1 MTDGGEL
8 ARDLRGSVMRL
19 ARRLRQM
26 HHEPLGL
33 TQNQL
38 AVLGDLMREGPIGL
52 KRLAE
57 IEQVQP
63 PAITR
68 TVNSLMELGL
78 VVREPDPEDGRRA
91 KVRLTERAREVVL
104 ADRDHRDRWLRERLD
119 TLTEEERRM
128 LALAVEILRTV
139 GQG

>member
-38 AVLGDLMREGPIGL
+38 AVLGDLMREGSIGL

-68 TVNSLMELGL
+68 TVNSLVELGL
-78 VVREPDPEDGRRA
+78 VLREPDPEDGRRA
-91 KVRLTERAREVVL
+91 EVRLTERAREVVL

-119 TLTEEERRM
+119 TLTEEERRV
-128 LALAVEILRTV
+128 LAQAVEILRKV

>member
-38 AVLGDLMREGPIGL
+38 AVLGDLMREGSIGL

-68 TVNSLMELGL
+68 TVNSLVELGL
-78 VVREPDPEDGRRA
+78 VLREPDPEDGRRA
-91 KVRLTERAREVVL
+91 EVRLTERAREVVL

-119 TLTEEERRM
+119 TLTEKERRV
-128 LALAVEILRTV
+128 LAQAVEILRKV